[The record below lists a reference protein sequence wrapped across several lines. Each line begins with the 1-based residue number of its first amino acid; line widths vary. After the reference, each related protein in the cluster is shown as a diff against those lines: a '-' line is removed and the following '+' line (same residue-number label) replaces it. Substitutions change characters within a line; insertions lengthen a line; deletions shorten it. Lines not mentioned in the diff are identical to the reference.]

1 MIATGIQNGIPVGEG
16 ECTSTQRS
24 AGYGSYLGH
33 MEKRIR
39 IAVVEDLPQMRA
51 HLGKLFDSAEDMELL
66 HAYRS
71 AEEAF
76 PAITELAVEVVVCD
90 IGLPGTNGIELL
102 RKLRPFMLNVQFMV
116 FTVHDDDL
124 RVFEAL
130 KAGANGYMLKNSSP
144 IALLEAVRELMQ
156 GGAPMSASVARRL
169 VDHLRPVKGRTTNE
183 HLALTI
189 REQKVLDM
197 LSQGML
203 YKEIAQL
210 EGLSISTVKAHIHSI
225 YKKLHVGSREE
236 AMEKYRPS

>member
-1 MIATGIQNGIPVGEG
+1 M
-16 ECTSTQRS
+16 
-24 AGYGSYLGH
+24 
-33 MEKRIR
+33 
-39 IAVVEDLPQMRA
+39 DLVC
-51 HLGKLFDSAEDMELL
+51 E
-66 HAYRS
+66 YRS

-76 PAITELAVEVVVCD
+76 PAITQQELDVVISD

-102 RKLRPFMLNVQFMV
+102 RKLRPFMPRTQFMV

-130 KAGANGYMLKNSSP
+130 KAGANGYMLKSSTP
-144 IALLEAVRELMQ
+144 IALLEAVRELIQ

-169 VDHLRPVKGRTTNE
+169 VDHLRPTPGEATSE
-183 HLALTI
+183 HDALTP

-197 LSQGML
+197 LAQGLL
-203 YKEIAQL
+203 YKEIAQR

-236 AMEKYRPS
+236 ALERYGKR